1 MHPIKVPKGRHVV
14 AMGVNPWNLVSTRC
28 GSPAGA
34 KGRESW
40 CRLSCESESG
50 AASDG
55 FHVVPSG
62 LYGGVWFTFHGFA
75 PMATTCHRF
84 AVREDKLVC
93 IDVKA
98 TDEPNG
104 AEPNG
109 SFFVNNAGGVLVNL
123 TYRDLLQSTSNSRQY
138 RVRQSSD
145 SSAGLESGC
154 SSPKIHF
161 SFCWVSVCLS
171 PLAFS
176 STR

>member
-1 MHPIKVPKGRHVV
+1 MTTWQKIKLPTQERKMRAKADAFIRNCKNNSEAREGKFCAEHYWVRSRCCLRDLTHLN
-14 AMGVNPWNLVSTRC
+14 AHENRSATLRTHQTRRYNNDFVLGEKC
-28 GSPAGA
+28 GP
-34 KGRESW
+34 
-40 CRLSCESESG
+40 
-50 AASDG
+50 
-55 FHVVPSG
+55 
-62 LYGGVWFTFHGFA
+62 
-75 PMATTCHRF
+75 TC
-84 AVREDKLVC
+84 
-93 IDVKA
+93 
-98 TDEPNG
+98 
-104 AEPNG
+104 
-109 SFFVNNAGGVLVNL
+109 GVLVNL